1 MRHDGVLVSLA
12 LSNHA
17 NLHLHM
23 TAHLWGN
30 CGQETVVRKLWSGKC
45 GNCGQE
51 TVVRKLWSGKCGNCG
66 QATVVRKL
74 WSGKCGK
81 CGACCL
87 LLVLVR
93 NVKSLGAEVQIHNG
107 RKLHCLR

>member
-23 TAHLWGN
+23 TAHLW
-30 CGQETVVRKLWSGKC
+30 